1 MRSNADREINDIN
14 RNIQAAQM
22 RINEI
27 YAAIGRTYRAETE
40 NPQGAYIQMFADL
53 KATEEQ
59 IEQMNTRVK
68 FLNGIVVCT
77 NCHSD
82 NSVNAAFC
90 SVCGSRLP
98 HTMVADGAN
107 RCTRCGNI
115 INPGQMF
122 CGVCGTKVENIPVQ
136 PQPQFNEA
144 PVQPKVQPQPQF
156 NEAPVQPEVQPQPQ
170 FNEAPVQPEVQPQP
184 QFNEAP
190 AQPEVQ
196 PQPQFNEA
204 PVQQEVQSQVNEI
217 HEAVTEEMQ
226 VTGPQEAKQ
235 RVCPNCHTPIEADD
249 AVFCAECGTRL

>member
-90 SVCGSRLP
+90 SVCGTRLP

-136 PQPQFNEA
+136 PQPQ
-144 PVQPKVQPQPQF
+144 PQF
-156 NEAPVQPEVQPQPQ
+156 NGAP
-170 FNEAPVQPEVQPQP
+170 
-184 QFNEAP
+184 AP

-204 PVQQEVQSQVNEI
+204 PVQPEAQPQPQSNEI
-217 HEAVTEEMQ
+217 YEAVTEEMPAAE
-226 VTGPQEAKQ
+226 PQEAKQ

>member
-136 PQPQFNEA
+136 PQS
-144 PVQPKVQPQPQF
+144 QF

-170 FNEAPVQPEVQPQP
+170 FNKAPVQPQFNEAPVQPEVQP
-184 QFNEAP
+184 
-190 AQPEVQ
+190 
-196 PQPQFNEA
+196 
-204 PVQQEVQSQVNEI
+204 QVNEI

-226 VTGPQEAKQ
+226 VTEPQEAKQ

>member
-90 SVCGSRLP
+90 SVCGTRLP

-136 PQPQFNEA
+136 PQPQPQFNGA
-144 PVQPKVQPQPQF
+144 PAPAQPEVQPQPQF
-156 NEAPVQPEVQPQPQ
+156 NEASAQPEVQPQPQ
-170 FNEAPVQPEVQPQP
+170 FNEAPVQPEAQPQP
-184 QFNEAP
+184 Q
-190 AQPEVQ
+190 
-196 PQPQFNEA
+196 
-204 PVQQEVQSQVNEI
+204 SNEI
-217 HEAVTEEMQ
+217 YEAVTEEMPAAE
-226 VTGPQEAKQ
+226 PQEAKQ

>member
-98 HTMVADGAN
+98 HTMVSDGAN

-122 CGVCGTKVENIPVQ
+122 CGVCGTKVENMP
-136 PQPQFNEA
+136 
-144 PVQPKVQPQPQF
+144 VQPQPQF
-156 NEAPVQPEVQPQPQ
+156 NEAPVQPEVQPQ
-170 FNEAPVQPEVQPQP
+170 
-184 QFNEAP
+184 
-190 AQPEVQ
+190 
-196 PQPQFNEA
+196 
-204 PVQQEVQSQVNEI
+204 VNEI

-226 VTGPQEAKQ
+226 VTEPQEAKQ

>member
-156 NEAPVQPEVQPQPQ
+156 NEAP
-170 FNEAPVQPEVQPQP
+170 
-184 QFNEAP
+184 

-196 PQPQFNEA
+196 P
-204 PVQQEVQSQVNEI
+204 QVNEI

-226 VTGPQEAKQ
+226 VTEPQEVKQ

>member
-144 PVQPKVQPQPQF
+144 P
-156 NEAPVQPEVQPQPQ
+156 AQPEVQPQPQ
-170 FNEAPVQPEVQPQP
+170 FNEAPVQPEVQPQ
-184 QFNEAP
+184 
-190 AQPEVQ
+190 
-196 PQPQFNEA
+196 
-204 PVQQEVQSQVNEI
+204 VNEI

-226 VTGPQEAKQ
+226 VTEPQEAKQ

>member
-144 PVQPKVQPQPQF
+144 PVQP
-156 NEAPVQPEVQPQPQ
+156 
-170 FNEAPVQPEVQPQP
+170 EVQPQP

-196 PQPQFNEA
+196 PQ
-204 PVQQEVQSQVNEI
+204 VNEI

-226 VTGPQEAKQ
+226 VTGPQEVKQ
-235 RVCPNCHTPIEADD
+235 RVCPNCHTPVEADD

>member
-122 CGVCGTKVENIPVQ
+122 CGVCGTKVENIPMQ
-136 PQPQFNEA
+136 PQPQFNET
-144 PVQPKVQPQPQF
+144 
-156 NEAPVQPEVQPQPQ
+156 PVQPEVQP
-170 FNEAPVQPEVQPQP
+170 
-184 QFNEAP
+184 
-190 AQPEVQ
+190 
-196 PQPQFNEA
+196 
-204 PVQQEVQSQVNEI
+204 QVNEI

-226 VTGPQEAKQ
+226 VTEPQEAKQ

>member
-144 PVQPKVQPQPQF
+144 PVR
-156 NEAPVQPEVQPQPQ
+156 PEVQPQPQ
-170 FNEAPVQPEVQPQP
+170 FNEAPVQPEVQPQ
-184 QFNEAP
+184 
-190 AQPEVQ
+190 
-196 PQPQFNEA
+196 
-204 PVQQEVQSQVNEI
+204 VNEI

-226 VTGPQEAKQ
+226 VTEPQETKQ

>member
-144 PVQPKVQPQPQF
+144 PVQP
-156 NEAPVQPEVQPQPQ
+156 
-170 FNEAPVQPEVQPQP
+170 QP

-204 PVQQEVQSQVNEI
+204 PVQPQPQSNEAPAQLEVQPQPQFNEAPVQPEVQPQVNEI

-226 VTGPQEAKQ
+226 VTEPQEAKQ

>member
-40 NPQGAYIQMFADL
+40 NPQGAYIRMFADL

-136 PQPQFNEA
+136 PQPQFNET
-144 PVQPKVQPQPQF
+144 PVQPGVQPQPQFNETPVQPGVQPQPQF

-170 FNEAPVQPEVQPQP
+170 FNEAPVQPEVQPQ
-184 QFNEAP
+184 
-190 AQPEVQ
+190 
-196 PQPQFNEA
+196 
-204 PVQQEVQSQVNEI
+204 VNEI

-226 VTGPQEAKQ
+226 VTEPQEAKQ

>member
-90 SVCGSRLP
+90 SVCGTRLP

-136 PQPQFNEA
+136 PQPQ
-144 PVQPKVQPQPQF
+144 PQF
-156 NEAPVQPEVQPQPQ
+156 NKAPAPAQPEVQPQPQ
-170 FNEAPVQPEVQPQP
+170 FNGAPAPAQPEVQPQP

-204 PVQQEVQSQVNEI
+204 PVQPEAQPQPQSNEI
-217 HEAVTEEMQ
+217 YEAVTEEMPAAE
-226 VTGPQEAKQ
+226 PQEAKQ

>member
-90 SVCGSRLP
+90 SVCGTRLP

-136 PQPQFNEA
+136 PQPQ
-144 PVQPKVQPQPQF
+144 PQF
-156 NEAPVQPEVQPQPQ
+156 NGVPAP
-170 FNEAPVQPEVQPQP
+170 AQPEVQPQP

-204 PVQQEVQSQVNEI
+204 SVQPEVQPQPQSNEI
-217 HEAVTEEMQ
+217 YEAVTEEMP
-226 VTGPQEAKQ
+226 VAEPQEAKQ

>member
-122 CGVCGTKVENIPVQ
+122 CGVCGTKVENIPMQ
-136 PQPQFNEA
+136 PQPQFNET
-144 PVQPKVQPQPQF
+144 PVQPGVQPQPQF
-156 NEAPVQPEVQPQPQ
+156 NEAPVQPEVQPQ
-170 FNEAPVQPEVQPQP
+170 
-184 QFNEAP
+184 
-190 AQPEVQ
+190 
-196 PQPQFNEA
+196 
-204 PVQQEVQSQVNEI
+204 VNEI

-226 VTGPQEAKQ
+226 VTEPQEAKQ

>member
-144 PVQPKVQPQPQF
+144 PVQP
-156 NEAPVQPEVQPQPQ
+156 
-170 FNEAPVQPEVQPQP
+170 EVQPQP

-196 PQPQFNEA
+196 PQ
-204 PVQQEVQSQVNEI
+204 VNEI

-226 VTGPQEAKQ
+226 VTEPQEVKQ

>member
-1 MRSNADREINDIN
+1 MAWINGLE
-14 RNIQAAQM
+14 RK
-22 RINEI
+22 RFNEEQKRL
-27 YAAIGRTYRAETE
+27 AEQYRAA
-40 NPQGAYIQMFADL
+40 GM
-53 KATEEQ
+53 TEEQ

-144 PVQPKVQPQPQF
+144 PVR
-156 NEAPVQPEVQPQPQ
+156 PEVQPQPQ

-196 PQPQFNEA
+196 PQ
-204 PVQQEVQSQVNEI
+204 VNEI

-226 VTGPQEAKQ
+226 VTEPQEAKQ

>member
-1 MRSNADREINDIN
+1 MLFRS
-14 RNIQAAQM
+14 
-22 RINEI
+22 
-27 YAAIGRTYRAETE
+27 
-40 NPQGAYIQMFADL
+40 QMFADL

-136 PQPQFNEA
+136 PQPQFNGA
-144 PVQPKVQPQPQF
+144 PVQPQPQF

-170 FNEAPVQPEVQPQP
+170 FNEAPVQPEVQPQ
-184 QFNEAP
+184 
-190 AQPEVQ
+190 
-196 PQPQFNEA
+196 
-204 PVQQEVQSQVNEI
+204 VNEI

-226 VTGPQEAKQ
+226 VTEPQEAKQ

>member
-90 SVCGSRLP
+90 SVCGTRLP

-136 PQPQFNEA
+136 PQPQ
-144 PVQPKVQPQPQF
+144 PQF
-156 NEAPVQPEVQPQPQ
+156 NGAP
-170 FNEAPVQPEVQPQP
+170 
-184 QFNEAP
+184 AP

-204 PVQQEVQSQVNEI
+204 PVQPQPQSNEI
-217 HEAVTEEMQ
+217 YEAVTEEMP
-226 VTGPQEAKQ
+226 VAEPQEAKQ

>member
-144 PVQPKVQPQPQF
+144 PVQP
-156 NEAPVQPEVQPQPQ
+156 EVQPQPQ
-170 FNEAPVQPEVQPQP
+170 FNEAPVQPQP

-204 PVQQEVQSQVNEI
+204 PVQPEVQPQVNEI

-226 VTGPQEAKQ
+226 VTEPQEAKQ

-249 AVFCAECGTRL
+249 AVFCAEGATRL

>member
-144 PVQPKVQPQPQF
+144 PVQPQPQF
-156 NEAPVQPEVQPQPQ
+156 NEAPVQPEVQPQ
-170 FNEAPVQPEVQPQP
+170 
-184 QFNEAP
+184 
-190 AQPEVQ
+190 
-196 PQPQFNEA
+196 
-204 PVQQEVQSQVNEI
+204 VNEI

-226 VTGPQEAKQ
+226 VTEPQEAKQ

>member
-82 NSVNAAFC
+82 NSVNTAFC
-90 SVCGSRLP
+90 SVCGTRLP

-136 PQPQFNEA
+136 PQPQ
-144 PVQPKVQPQPQF
+144 PQF
-156 NEAPVQPEVQPQPQ
+156 NGAP
-170 FNEAPVQPEVQPQP
+170 
-184 QFNEAP
+184 AP

-204 PVQQEVQSQVNEI
+204 PLQPEAQPQPQSNEI
-217 HEAVTEEMQ
+217 YEAVTEEMPAAE
-226 VTGPQEAKQ
+226 PQEAKQ

>member
-90 SVCGSRLP
+90 SVCGTRLP

-136 PQPQFNEA
+136 PQPQFNGAPA
-144 PVQPKVQPQPQF
+144 PVQPQPQPQF
-156 NEAPVQPEVQPQPQ
+156 NGAP
-170 FNEAPVQPEVQPQP
+170 APAQPEVQPQP

-204 PVQQEVQSQVNEI
+204 PVQPEAQPQPQSNEI
-217 HEAVTEEMQ
+217 YEAVTEEMPAAE
-226 VTGPQEAKQ
+226 PQEAKQ

>member
-136 PQPQFNEA
+136 PQPQFNG
-144 PVQPKVQPQPQF
+144 
-156 NEAPVQPEVQPQPQ
+156 APVQPEVH
-170 FNEAPVQPEVQPQP
+170 PQP

-196 PQPQFNEA
+196 PQ
-204 PVQQEVQSQVNEI
+204 VNEI

-226 VTGPQEAKQ
+226 VTEPQEVKQ

>member
-136 PQPQFNEA
+136 PQPQFNET
-144 PVQPKVQPQPQF
+144 PVQPGVQPQPQF
-156 NEAPVQPEVQPQPQ
+156 NETPVQPEVQP
-170 FNEAPVQPEVQPQP
+170 
-184 QFNEAP
+184 
-190 AQPEVQ
+190 
-196 PQPQFNEA
+196 
-204 PVQQEVQSQVNEI
+204 QVNEI

-226 VTGPQEAKQ
+226 VTEPQEAKQ

>member
-144 PVQPKVQPQPQF
+144 Q
-156 NEAPVQPEVQPQPQ
+156 VQPEVQPQPQ
-170 FNEAPVQPEVQPQP
+170 FNEVQVQPEVQP
-184 QFNEAP
+184 
-190 AQPEVQ
+190 
-196 PQPQFNEA
+196 
-204 PVQQEVQSQVNEI
+204 QVNEI

-226 VTGPQEAKQ
+226 VTEPQEAKQ

>member
-144 PVQPKVQPQPQF
+144 PARPQPQFNEAPAQPQPQF
-156 NEAPVQPEVQPQPQ
+156 NEAPAQS
-170 FNEAPVQPEVQPQP
+170 EVQPQP

-190 AQPEVQ
+190 AHPEVQ
-196 PQPQFNEA
+196 P
-204 PVQQEVQSQVNEI
+204 QVNEI

-226 VTGPQEAKQ
+226 VTEPQEAKQ

>member
-144 PVQPKVQPQPQF
+144 PVR
-156 NEAPVQPEVQPQPQ
+156 PEVQPQPQ
-170 FNEAPVQPEVQPQP
+170 FNEALVQPEVQP
-184 QFNEAP
+184 
-190 AQPEVQ
+190 
-196 PQPQFNEA
+196 
-204 PVQQEVQSQVNEI
+204 QVNEI

-226 VTGPQEAKQ
+226 VTEPQETKQ

>member
-90 SVCGSRLP
+90 SVCGTRLP

-136 PQPQFNEA
+136 PQPQ
-144 PVQPKVQPQPQF
+144 PQF
-156 NEAPVQPEVQPQPQ
+156 NEAPVQPEAQPQPQ
-170 FNEAPVQPEVQPQP
+170 
-184 QFNEAP
+184 
-190 AQPEVQ
+190 
-196 PQPQFNEA
+196 
-204 PVQQEVQSQVNEI
+204 SNEI
-217 HEAVTEEMQ
+217 YEAVTEEMP
-226 VTGPQEAKQ
+226 VAEPQEAKQ

>member
-156 NEAPVQPEVQPQPQ
+156 NETPVQPQ
-170 FNEAPVQPEVQPQP
+170 FNEAPVQPEVQPQ
-184 QFNEAP
+184 
-190 AQPEVQ
+190 
-196 PQPQFNEA
+196 
-204 PVQQEVQSQVNEI
+204 VNEI

-226 VTGPQEAKQ
+226 VTEPQEAKQ

>member
-122 CGVCGTKVENIPVQ
+122 CGVCGTKVENMP
-136 PQPQFNEA
+136 
-144 PVQPKVQPQPQF
+144 VQPQPQF
-156 NEAPVQPEVQPQPQ
+156 NEAPVQPEVQPQ
-170 FNEAPVQPEVQPQP
+170 
-184 QFNEAP
+184 
-190 AQPEVQ
+190 
-196 PQPQFNEA
+196 
-204 PVQQEVQSQVNEI
+204 VNEI

-226 VTGPQEAKQ
+226 VTEPQEAKQ
-235 RVCPNCHTPIEADD
+235 RVCPNCHTPIEGHLPSRIFLYS
-249 AVFCAECGTRL
+249 VFSRI

>member
-156 NEAPVQPEVQPQPQ
+156 NETPVQPEVQPEVQPQ
-170 FNEAPVQPEVQPQP
+170 FNEAPVQPEVQPQ
-184 QFNEAP
+184 
-190 AQPEVQ
+190 
-196 PQPQFNEA
+196 
-204 PVQQEVQSQVNEI
+204 VNEI

-226 VTGPQEAKQ
+226 VTEPQEAKQ

>member
-136 PQPQFNEA
+136 PQPQ
-144 PVQPKVQPQPQF
+144 PQF
-156 NEAPVQPEVQPQPQ
+156 NEAPAQPEVQPQPQ
-170 FNEAPVQPEVQPQP
+170 FNEAPVQPQP

-204 PVQQEVQSQVNEI
+204 PVQPEVQPQVNEI

-226 VTGPQEAKQ
+226 VTEPQEAKQ

>member
-122 CGVCGTKVENIPVQ
+122 CGVCGTK
-136 PQPQFNEA
+136 A
-144 PVQPKVQPQPQF
+144 
-156 NEAPVQPEVQPQPQ
+156 AQPEVQPQPQ
-170 FNEAPVQPEVQPQP
+170 FNEAPVQPQP

-204 PVQQEVQSQVNEI
+204 PVQPEVQPQVNEI

-226 VTGPQEAKQ
+226 VTEPQEAKQ

>member
-90 SVCGSRLP
+90 SVCGTRLP

-136 PQPQFNEA
+136 PQPQ
-144 PVQPKVQPQPQF
+144 PQF
-156 NEAPVQPEVQPQPQ
+156 NGVP
-170 FNEAPVQPEVQPQP
+170 
-184 QFNEAP
+184 AP

-196 PQPQFNEA
+196 PQPQ
-204 PVQQEVQSQVNEI
+204 SNEI
-217 HEAVTEEMQ
+217 YEAVTEEMT
-226 VTGPQEAKQ
+226 VAEPQEAKQ

>member
-144 PVQPKVQPQPQF
+144 PVR
-156 NEAPVQPEVQPQPQ
+156 
-170 FNEAPVQPEVQPQP
+170 PEVQPQP

-196 PQPQFNEA
+196 PQ
-204 PVQQEVQSQVNEI
+204 VNEI

-226 VTGPQEAKQ
+226 VTEPQEAKQ

>member
-1 MRSNADREINDIN
+1 MRSNADRKINDIN

-144 PVQPKVQPQPQF
+144 PVQPQPQF
-156 NEAPVQPEVQPQPQ
+156 NEAPVQPEVQPQ
-170 FNEAPVQPEVQPQP
+170 
-184 QFNEAP
+184 
-190 AQPEVQ
+190 
-196 PQPQFNEA
+196 
-204 PVQQEVQSQVNEI
+204 VNEI

-226 VTGPQEAKQ
+226 VTEPQEAKQ

>member
-156 NEAPVQPEVQPQPQ
+156 NETPVQPEVQPQ
-170 FNEAPVQPEVQPQP
+170 FNEAPVQPEVQPQ
-184 QFNEAP
+184 
-190 AQPEVQ
+190 
-196 PQPQFNEA
+196 
-204 PVQQEVQSQVNEI
+204 VNEI

-226 VTGPQEAKQ
+226 VTEPQEAKQ

>member
-144 PVQPKVQPQPQF
+144 PVQP
-156 NEAPVQPEVQPQPQ
+156 EVQPQPQ
-170 FNEAPVQPEVQPQP
+170 FNEAPVQPQP

-196 PQPQFNEA
+196 PQ
-204 PVQQEVQSQVNEI
+204 VNEI

-226 VTGPQEAKQ
+226 VTEPQEAKQ

>member
-144 PVQPKVQPQPQF
+144 PVQPQPQF

-170 FNEAPVQPEVQPQP
+170 FNEAPVQPEVQPQ
-184 QFNEAP
+184 
-190 AQPEVQ
+190 
-196 PQPQFNEA
+196 
-204 PVQQEVQSQVNEI
+204 VNEI

-226 VTGPQEAKQ
+226 VTEPQEAKQ

>member
-136 PQPQFNEA
+136 PQPQFNGA
-144 PVQPKVQPQPQF
+144 PAQPEVQPQPQPQF
-156 NEAPVQPEVQPQPQ
+156 NEAPVQPEVQP
-170 FNEAPVQPEVQPQP
+170 
-184 QFNEAP
+184 
-190 AQPEVQ
+190 
-196 PQPQFNEA
+196 
-204 PVQQEVQSQVNEI
+204 QVNEI